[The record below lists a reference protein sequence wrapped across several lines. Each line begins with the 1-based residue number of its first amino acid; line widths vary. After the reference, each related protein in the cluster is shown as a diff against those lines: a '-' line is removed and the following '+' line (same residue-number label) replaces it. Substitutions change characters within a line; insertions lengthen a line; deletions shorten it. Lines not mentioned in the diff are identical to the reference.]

1 MLEYVFSLSLSSRA
15 TFLWIL
21 PIAIGNVKRR
31 TKNRW
36 ILNTKSMYTGN
47 KNVIKVQGQKLCIL
61 IFSLE
66 IHIVCIEKVVVK
78 SFGVIDI

>member
-1 MLEYVFSLSLSSRA
+1 
-15 TFLWIL
+15 
-21 PIAIGNVKRR
+21 
-31 TKNRW
+31 
-36 ILNTKSMYTGN
+36 MYTGN

-78 SFGVIDI
+78 SFGVIDILNKIKSAPPQVAFIFIICIITVCVIEVFSNYSFRKSKGF